1 MDIITSHTNADF
13 DSLASMV
20 AAKKLYP
27 EAKVVFPG
35 SQEKGIRD
43 FFHKTNYDLPF
54 DKIKNIKLQEISR
67 LILVDTRSP
76 GRIGRFADIIG
87 RSGLKIHIYD
97 HHPFIRGDIK
107 GEEEL
112 IEEVGATTT
121 IFIEILKDK
130 GIEITPMEATIF
142 ALGIYEETGSLTFPT
157 TTERDLLAVAYIIS
171 KGADL
176 KVVSDFITRELDREQ
191 LSLLNELI
199 QSSKSYLIGGIKV
212 VVATASTEKY
222 LPELAVLVH
231 KMRDMEGLDVLFVAV
246 RMDERIHMVAR
257 SRVPSVDVRE
267 IASEFGGG
275 GHSTAS
281 YAMIRD
287 ISLNEFESKLVD
299 VLRKKIIAK
308 DTARR
313 IMTSPVKTIQDS
325 TTIKEAEDVMTRY
338 GVNVLP
344 VLKGEAFL
352 GLISREVVEKS
363 LFHNLGETRVSELM
377 TTDVHIATVD
387 TPVSKI
393 EETMI
398 EHNQRFMP
406 VLDGSRILGA
416 ITRTD
421 LLRSLHED
429 ILRKE
434 RIPEEGLVK
443 GGGLRKNVAALMED
457 RLPAKVIE
465 TLKKVGSI
473 AEGFGFSAYLVGG
486 IVRDILLAPNL
497 IQDESLDIDIVIEGD
512 GIAFANRISKELSV
526 RVKSHQKFGTAVIL
540 LQDGL
545 KFDVATARTEY
556 YKSPGALPTV
566 EISSI
571 KKDLYRRDF
580 TINSLSIKLNAK
592 EYGTLVDFFGGQ
604 RDLKDKVIRILH
616 NLSFI
621 EDPTRVFSAIRFEQR
636 FNFKIGKH
644 TANLIKSAV
653 KMDLFHKLSGPRL
666 YGELVL
672 IFSEAEPLKALKRM
686 AEFDLL
692 RFIHPRLVFTKG
704 LGAIFEGIQET
715 LSWFKLLFLEGKIEK
730 WLIFFV
736 CMMDELKNDE
746 VTETCERLSIPERLR
761 EKILK
766 GREDTRVI
774 LYEFFKEKRMKP
786 NRIYRL
792 LKPIP
797 LEILLFMMAKAKD
810 ETSKRYISLH
820 LTELQKVKVSLS
832 GSDLKEMG
840 IEPGPLYK
848 KILDRLLEGRLNGEI
863 RSKAEEKRF
872 VRENY
877 LKKVSNRP

>member
-97 HHPFIRGDIK
+97 HHPFIEGDIK
-107 GEEEL
+107 GEEEF
-112 IEEVGATTT
+112 IGEVGATTT

-130 GIEITPMEATIF
+130 DIEITPMEATIF

-157 TTERDLLAVAYIIS
+157 TTERDLFAVAYIIS

-199 QSSKSYLIGGIKV
+199 QSAKSYLIGGIKV

-281 YAMIRD
+281 YATVRD

-344 VLKGEAFL
+344 VLKGETFL

-363 LFHNLGETRVSELM
+363 LFHNLGETKVSELM
-377 TTDVHIATVD
+377 TTDVHTATVD

-406 VLDGSRILGA
+406 ILDGLRILGA

-421 LLRSLHED
+421 LLRALHED
-429 ILRKE
+429 VLRKG
-434 RIPEEGLVK
+434 RIPEEGLIK
-443 GGGLRKNVAALMED
+443 GGGLMKNVAALVED
-457 RLPAKVIE
+457 RLPAKLIE
-465 TLKKVGSI
+465 ILKKVGSI
-473 AEGFGFSAYLVGG
+473 AEGLGFSAYLVGG

-497 IQDESLDIDIVIEGD
+497 IQDENLDIDIVIEGD

-526 RVKSHQKFGTAVIL
+526 RVKSHQKFGTSVIL

-580 TINSLSIKLNAK
+580 TINSLAIKLNAK

-621 EDPTRVFSAIRFEQR
+621 EDPTRVFRAIRFEQR

-786 NRIYRL
+786 SKIYRL
-792 LKPIP
+792 LKPVP

-810 ETSKRYISLH
+810 ETSKRYISLY

-872 VRENY
+872 IRENY
-877 LKKVSNRP
+877 